1 MLALSQQ
8 TVIIRSSQNLNANAL
23 LATGVVKLEL
33 PRGMRDLE
41 VDEFANISYV
51 RDRFF
56 ETARLFNFQLTEPS
70 PLELL
75 STLEAKSGA
84 AISNEIYAFK
94 DKGDRDVALRFDL
107 TIGLTRYVASRR
119 DLKMPAKMATFAGV
133 WRYDEPQAGRYR
145 YFHQWDV
152 EVYGPFSQESD
163 AEVIEFVSAFFK
175 KLGLK
180 VTIEVNDR
188 QLVEQYIKTRLGISG
203 EEAMFEMFRAVD
215 KVPKKGAQAVLQEYN
230 DKIEPTKLQALIEL
244 SKVKGTADEVAGKAD
259 VKGLE
264 SWQKLAGLMDSLK
277 ARKVEGARV
286 NLGIVRG
293 LDYYSGVV
301 FEAFDPSSDSGALVG
316 GGRYDRLTEAF
327 GRKDIGATGVA
338 GGVERIV
345 MALQRHGIL
354 KQSAKTLVYIAY
366 ASDDVRNRAVEIVS
380 GLRSRDIS
388 VDYDILGRALRKQL
402 DDASMK
408 GAAFAV
414 IVAPDEIAAGHVI
427 VRSMKEGTES
437 KHPASSLAQDLYKML
452 RVESL
457 QRSSS

>member
-1 MLALSQQ
+1 
-8 TVIIRSSQNLNANAL
+8 
-23 LATGVVKLEL
+23 
-33 PRGMRDLE
+33 MRDLE
-41 VDEFANISYV
+41 ANEFANISYV
-51 RDRFF
+51 RDKFI
-56 ETARLFNFQLTEPS
+56 ETAQLFNFQLTEPS

-94 DKGDRDVALRFDL
+94 DKGGRDVALRFDL

-119 DLKMPAKMATFAGV
+119 DLKMPAKLATFAGV

-163 AEVIEFVSAFFK
+163 AEVIEFVSVFFK

-180 VTIEVNDR
+180 VTIDVNDR
-188 QLVEQYIKTRLGISG
+188 QLIEQYIKTRLGVSG
-203 EEAMFEMFRAVD
+203 EEAMLEMFRAVD
-215 KVPKKGAQAVLQEYN
+215 KVPKKGAQAVLQEYR
-230 DKIEPTKLQALIEL
+230 DKIESAKLQALIKL
-244 SKVKGTADEVAGKAD
+244 SKIKGTIDEVASKAD

-264 SWQKLAGLMDSLK
+264 SWQKLASLMDSLRS
-277 ARKVEGARV
+277 RKVEGARV

-316 GGRYDRLTEAF
+316 GGRYDKLTEAF

-345 MALQRHGIL
+345 MALQRHDIL
-354 KQSAKTLVYIAY
+354 KQFARQLVYVAY
-366 ASDDVRNRAVEIVS
+366 ASDNVRNKAVEVVS
-380 GLRSRDIS
+380 SLRAAGIA

-402 DDASMK
+402 DDASIK
-408 GAAFAV
+408 GAAFTV
-414 IVAPDEIAAGHVI
+414 IVAPDEIAAGQVI
-427 VRSMKEGTES
+427 VRSMKDGTES
-437 KHPASSLAQDLYKML
+437 KHPVSSLAEVLYKMF
-452 RVESL
+452 RAESL

>member
-1 MLALSQQ
+1 M
-8 TVIIRSSQNLNANAL
+8 
-23 LATGVVKLEL
+23 VKLEL

-41 VDEFANISYV
+41 ADEFANISYV
-51 RDRFF
+51 RDRFL

-94 DKGDRDVALRFDL
+94 DKGERDVALRFDL

-119 DLKMPAKMATFAGV
+119 DLKMPAKLATFAGV

-152 EVYGPFSQESD
+152 EVYGPFSQDSD
-163 AEVIEFVSAFFK
+163 AEVIEFVSMFFK

-180 VTIEVNDR
+180 VTVEVNDR
-188 QLVEQYIKTRLGISG
+188 QLVEQYIRTRLGISG
-203 EEAMFEMFRAVD
+203 EDAVLEMFRAVD
-215 KVPKKGAQAVLQEYN
+215 KVPKKGAQAVLAEYK
-230 DKIEPTKLQALIEL
+230 DRIEPAKLQALIEL
-244 SKVKGTADEVAGKAD
+244 SKVNGTVEEVAGKAD

-264 SWQKLAGLMDSLK
+264 SWQKLASLMDSLRS
-277 ARKVEGARV
+277 RKVEEARI

-338 GGVERIV
+338 GGVERII
-345 MALQRHGIL
+345 MALQRHGIVR
-354 KQSAKTLVYIAY
+354 QSIKTLVYVAY

-380 GLRSRDIS
+380 ALRSRDIA

-414 IVAPDEIAAGHVI
+414 IVAPDEIAAGQVI
-427 VRSMKEGTES
+427 VRSMKEGKES
-437 KHPASSLAQDLYKML
+437 KHSASSLAQDLYKML
-452 RVESL
+452 RAESL